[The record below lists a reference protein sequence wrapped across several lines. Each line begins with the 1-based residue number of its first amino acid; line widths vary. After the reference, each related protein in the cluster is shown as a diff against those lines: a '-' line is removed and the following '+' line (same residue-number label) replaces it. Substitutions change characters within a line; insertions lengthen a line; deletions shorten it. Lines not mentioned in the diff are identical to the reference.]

1 MVTAGVAAAVVVLAI
16 VALIVPGYRDTKRLA
31 ALNVDIGR
39 LDGEVCLLGGAGLGR
54 DLAEVDFDG
63 RGGMGVEESLAAGA
77 A

>member
-1 MVTAGVAAAVVVLAI
+1 MSSNGTQN
-16 VALIVPGYRDTKRLA
+16 KA
-31 ALNVDIGR
+31 ALLRSRRVRPGQKRKIVR
-39 LDGEVCLLGGAGLGR
+39 AQARAAREASTAKVCLLGGAGLGR